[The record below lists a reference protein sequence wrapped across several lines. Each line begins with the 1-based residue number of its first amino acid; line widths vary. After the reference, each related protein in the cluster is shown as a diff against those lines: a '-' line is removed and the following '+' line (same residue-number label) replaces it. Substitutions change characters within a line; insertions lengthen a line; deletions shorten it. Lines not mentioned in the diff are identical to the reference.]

1 MSVTP
6 RVPKEWIDHTRP
18 LPAVFADA
26 FTTAVEGLDAS
37 RERLVARLRYG
48 LDGGP
53 GRTFREIGQGLGR
66 SPARARQLHW
76 RAVTSIA
83 LAPLGPDPTWS
94 PPPAGLRRGGA
105 AGHRG
110 SGRSHRPPG
119 PRAHAGLRRPG
130 PPPRATAGQRPAA
143 DQAGRS
149 GGAGG

>member
-1 MSVTP
+1 M
-6 RVPKEWIDHTRP
+6 
-18 LPAVFADA
+18 
-26 FTTAVEGLDAS
+26 EGLDAS

-94 PPPAGLRRGGA
+94 PHRRACGVAVQPATEVLGDPTDPQAPARMRAFVDQALPHVRPQVSAQLLIKLADLVELEVDLLTCWPGA
-105 AGHRG
+105 ATT
-110 SGRSHRPPG
+110 PC
-119 PRAHAGLRRPG
+119 
-130 PPPRATAGQRPAA
+130 
-143 DQAGRS
+143 AGRS
-149 GGAGG
+149 PPSTQP